1 MAMTSVQKITYLN
14 NINKIQVSHLLLSGF
29 HESCH
34 SAVAFFLK
42 WTSEMSGH
50 LCLVANPSD
59 YTDFPMQLKQL

>member
-1 MAMTSVQKITYLN
+1 MAMTSAEKLLILN

-42 WTSEMSGH
+42 WTSEMSGR
-50 LCLVANPSD
+50 LCLVTNLSD
-59 YTDFPMQLKQL
+59 YTDFPIQLKQL